1 MAKQVKWTQ
10 NIVREFSE
18 KAMLSEDEIFV
29 LVTRVKG
36 VPISRQAQELN
47 VSESTVNRIVSTLK
61 KKYDIVQKEY
71 PDVFPIRRNSAKE
84 TWMDNN

>member
-18 KAMLSEDEIFV
+18 RAMLNEDEIFV

-36 VPISRQAQELN
+36 MPISRQAQELN
-47 VSESTVNRIVSTLK
+47 CSESTVNRIVANLK
-61 KKYDIVQKEY
+61 KKYDSVQKEY
-71 PDVFPIRRNSAKE
+71 PDLFPSRKSSAKE
-84 TWMDNN
+84 VWMDEN